1 MVLSPQELADRTRA
15 LYKVL
20 ADFPDGYGPDGR
32 GYLKPGAAIAFLDLR
47 KLLETDILPVLDRL
61 ARESE

>member
-15 LYKVL
+15 LYRVL

-47 KLLETDILPVLDRL
+47 KLLETDILPALDRM